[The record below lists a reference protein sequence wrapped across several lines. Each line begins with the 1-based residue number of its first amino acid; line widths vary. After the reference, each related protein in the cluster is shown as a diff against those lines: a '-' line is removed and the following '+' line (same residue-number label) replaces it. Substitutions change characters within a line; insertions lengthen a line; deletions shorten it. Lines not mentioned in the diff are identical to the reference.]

1 MQAIAQYAI
10 AHISQMKLDNYF
22 LTVHRII
29 ELLGLE
35 GTLKI
40 LKLQPPAAGW
50 VDEGCQTYTDI
61 FFIAE
66 ALLCTSF
73 HLLVFHSV
81 LLGENN
87 GGWVCGE

>member
-1 MQAIAQYAI
+1 MQQ
-10 AHISQMKLDNYF
+10 
-22 LTVHRII
+22 I
-29 ELLGLE
+29 ESWNHESNESWNRRLIQLLGLE

-40 LKLQPPAAGW
+40 PELQPPAAGW

-66 ALLCTSF
+66 ALLRTSF